1 MFAKPLKDIEY
12 QDVYDLLFVQ
22 KQDEGYQL
30 DYKGEPRNPDHFADK
45 MVKIFSSFAN
55 TNGGYVILG
64 VEEVDR
70 KEKIFEIKGF
80 PKKFE
85 GKSIVEWINQK
96 MSGSI
101 EPKLSY
107 PDPRV
112 LEIPDLEDR
121 ILIVYYIPESIKKPH
136 FNNVDHKYYIR
147 VNDGS
152 SPAKHYSIR
161 DMFESTRRR
170 QDDLSNFLAK
180 RNLLDEDDKDFGLN
194 SSSKKIES
202 SHFKKYVTIPKP
214 LFIASFLPKFTNEY
228 DYSIHSPEIF
238 NWVSQHAAV
247 DYPVPNS
254 KVFSIYRHEFNLY
267 GVRFLHHENKSYF
280 ELHSNGYI
288 EAGIGD
294 SFLWVFEEGGHTF
307 RSIHITYCIAY
318 IMSLIDFAQK
328 YYSFLNMDDEIF
340 LQISFRNIENF
351 LIGGRNRL
359 TNPNESH
366 FFYNTLPRNTTH
378 RNIKII
384 QPILP
389 SSLNEKKIIEVA
401 SFFAEKILLSCG
413 ESNLNLCFFNGQL
426 DIDKLRRDP
435 MAGI

>member
-161 DMFESTRRR
+161 DMF
-170 QDDLSNFLAK
+170 
-180 RNLLDEDDKDFGLN
+180 
-194 SSSKKIES
+194 
-202 SHFKKYVTIPKP
+202 
-214 LFIASFLPKFTNEY
+214 
-228 DYSIHSPEIF
+228 
-238 NWVSQHAAV
+238 
-247 DYPVPNS
+247 
-254 KVFSIYRHEFNLY
+254 
-267 GVRFLHHENKSYF
+267 
-280 ELHSNGYI
+280 
-288 EAGIGD
+288 
-294 SFLWVFEEGGHTF
+294 
-307 RSIHITYCIAY
+307 
-318 IMSLIDFAQK
+318 
-328 YYSFLNMDDEIF
+328 
-340 LQISFRNIENF
+340 
-351 LIGGRNRL
+351 
-359 TNPNESH
+359 
-366 FFYNTLPRNTTH
+366 
-378 RNIKII
+378 
-384 QPILP
+384 
-389 SSLNEKKIIEVA
+389 
-401 SFFAEKILLSCG
+401 
-413 ESNLNLCFFNGQL
+413 
-426 DIDKLRRDP
+426 
-435 MAGI
+435 